1 MSKGKG
7 YFSKS
12 LEKGLKILSLFNK
25 NTPVLTQSKIARMI
39 SLNMTSTY
47 RYINTLVELGYLEK
61 DAKTREIRPS
71 THCLIFG
78 TNLL

>member
-1 MSKGKG
+1 
-7 YFSKS
+7 
-12 LEKGLKILSLFNK
+12 
-25 NTPVLTQSKIARMI
+25 MI